1 MLLCVDI
8 GGTAVKYGL
17 CGRDGVIV
25 RKGQAPVAEDAY
37 RTPVLETALK
47 AAKAFV
53 GAEAVEGV
61 AVSATGQIDTAT
73 GEVIGVVGSFPN
85 YLGSQIGQAFREAFG
100 VKATVLNDANA
111 AALGEAWLG
120 AARGVRDFVMVTLG
134 TGVGGGVV
142 TGGRLLEGARG
153 IGGELGHFPLRLGG
167 LPCPC
172 GSSGCYE
179 RYASTTALVA
189 RAEAAT
195 GLHRNGLEIFRD
207 AGAGD
212 ETLLRV
218 LDAWL
223 DDVAAGLRGLAHI
236 FNPSLILI
244 GGGVSAQKT
253 LLMDPLRAKVLSGIM
268 PRFSEYLR
276 IEPAALGNDAGL
288 LGALKFFLDSPS

>member
-1 MLLCVDI
+1 LEKSYSAFTSQSKAVGVLFHSASNS
-8 GGTAVKYGL
+8 TAPRL
-17 CGRDGVIV
+17 
-25 RKGQAPVAEDAY
+25 Y
-37 RTPVLETALK
+37 RSVCLP
-47 AAKAFV
+47 
-53 GAEAVEGV
+53 
-61 AVSATGQIDTAT
+61 IWR
-73 GEVIGVVGSFPN
+73 SFP
-85 YLGSQIGQAFREAFG
+85 
-100 VKATVLNDANA
+100 V
-111 AALGEAWLG
+111 
-120 AARGVRDFVMVTLG
+120 
-134 TGVGGGVV
+134 
-142 TGGRLLEGARG
+142 
-153 IGGELGHFPLRLGG
+153 
-167 LPCPC
+167 CC
-172 GSSGCYE
+172 SSGCYE

-268 PRFSEYLR
+268 PRFSEHLR